1 MPDDLLKKL
10 PKFGKI
16 NFGTAENLM
25 IVKINKGQCTQE
37 VKG

>member
-16 NFGTAENLM
+16 NFGTAKDTSAEILDKTGHGTKN
-25 IVKINKGQCTQE
+25 
-37 VKG
+37 